1 MYDDILIIKLK
12 MYAAVY
18 ELFEGVDILS
28 RNLYLKWVIKFEKE
42 ILEIINNNKNI
53 CFNVIYKGEIKLMF
67 EIL

>member
-12 MYAAVY
+12 MYVVVY